1 MHSKMMSSIV
11 PKSFTAVFIAS
22 IVLGVWMMFTLP
34 TFAYDGLIPCNGPE
48 CQACHFVQL
57 GQNILTWFIKT
68 MAAVIALVFAWGGL
82 KMVMSGG
89 STEGVSEAK
98 GMMTNAVI
106 GFIILLASW
115 LIINTVLHVVISKN
129 PDIQARLGEGT
140 WSEIQCVALPT
151 RTTATPGGAG
161 TGTGRVTVPTVL
173 GPGEMTDAEARKTLE
188 DAGIKI
194 NKKKAE
200 GTSLDGMKKSTVQNI
215 VSLQR
220 NCGCDVIVTGGTESG
235 HAAGNASHGSG
246 NKYDV
251 GLNDDVTSFIKKA
264 YTPIG
269 KRGDGASQYKD
280 ERTGAIYALESNHWD
295 VLVP

>member
-1 MHSKMMSSIV
+1 MRKALI
-11 PKSFTAVFIAS
+11 SFFLF
-22 IVLGVWMMFTLP
+22 LGISFFYGVIP
-34 TFAYDGLIPCNGPE
+34 VDAAGLIPCGGNGQPP

-129 PDIQARLGEGT
+129 PAIQARLGEGT
-140 WSEIQCVALPT
+140 WSQIECVAPPT
-151 RTTATPGGAG
+151 RTATGGG
-161 TGTGRVTVPTVL
+161 TGTGTGSVTVPTVL